1 MDYAPIINV
10 IKPLKDKIKYFR
22 SNARIEK
29 TSWIWN
35 CIKSIFINSTK
46 RMQNCDAENS
56 DRTLLKEIKED
67 LIKWRDIPHS
77 WNGTLNIVEIF
88 QLP

>member
-1 MDYAPIINV
+1 
-10 IKPLKDKIKYFR
+10 
-22 SNARIEK
+22 
-29 TSWIWN
+29 
-35 CIKSIFINSTK
+35 
-46 RMQNCDAENS
+46 MQNCDAENS